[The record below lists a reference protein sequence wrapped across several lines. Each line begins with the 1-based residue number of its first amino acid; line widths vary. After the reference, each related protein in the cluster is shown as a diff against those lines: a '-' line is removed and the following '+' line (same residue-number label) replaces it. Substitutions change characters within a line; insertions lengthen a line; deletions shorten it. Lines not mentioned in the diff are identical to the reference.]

1 MCATCSYFFV
11 GFADY
16 GAPRIGLRHF
26 VCGSCPGSE
35 MATFTYLC
43 PNNGQ
48 RTQVRLRGGQSKQS
62 YKPTTSAAT
71 ICPACQHLHFVN
83 PATGEILSVRHK
95 YAKLRNPDWAA

>member
-11 GFADY
+11 GLPITARRELACVIFFVVLAT
-16 GAPRIGLRHF
+16 GA
-26 VCGSCPGSE
+26 E
-35 MATFTYLC
+35 MATFAYLC

-62 YKPTTSAAT
+62 YKPATSAAT

-95 YAKLRNPDWAA
+95 YAKLRNRDRAS